1 MTKVWGQVSL
11 ISKLALAGS
20 FLLISSVFHVQPTYA
35 ANNAIVKIRN
45 IGPGISKAIKLGL
58 NKAVVIDLP
67 KNAHDILVADP
78 ELADAVTRSSRRI
91 YLFGKTVGQTNIFIF
106 GKNGEEIINLNVNIE
121 RDVSGLSSHLKR
133 FIPGSEIIVEI
144 ISDNIVLTGNVR
156 TPQDAQRAVRL
167 AEIFVKGGEATT
179 RLTTAT
185 AEGGDVD
192 ISAEARQSSQI
203 VNLLNIDGED
213 QVTLKVTIA
222 EVSRTVLKQL
232 GVNAVGS
239 VSNSSSAGSFG
250 VTNLAN
256 LGKELATGNFVR
268 AGGRVGSGAISGYLS
283 AMEQAGV
290 MRTLAEP
297 SLTAISGEPA
307 SFFVGGD
314 FNLVSGYSSGETLID
329 RNGNAYQQSGTYSS
343 EKVEYGIRL
352 NFTPVVLAP
361 GRISLK
367 VRTEVSEPTF
377 EGSTSLSQGTNG
389 LGPTFLSI
397 RKREAETS
405 VELPS
410 GGSLVIA
417 GLVKDNIRQA
427 MSGFPGVSKIPVLG
441 SLFRSKDF
449 VRNENELVII
459 ATPYLVKPVARQN
472 LARPDDNFNAA
483 GDYASFFLGRVNKI
497 YGKSKSKRPAGQYHG
512 AVGFIYK

>member
-1 MTKVWGQVSL
+1 MTKVLSRFAL
-11 ISKLALAGS
+11 ISKLVLTS
-20 FLLISSVFHVQPTYA
+20 SLLFVSSAYFAEPARA
-35 ANNAIVKIRN
+35 ANDAIVKIRN
-45 IGPGISKAIKLGL
+45 TGPGASKSIKLGL
-58 NKAVVIDLP
+58 NKAIVIDLP

-78 ELADAVTRSSRRI
+78 ELADAVTRTSRRI

-106 GKNGEEIINLNVNIE
+106 GKGGEEIVNLNVTVE
-121 RDVSGLSSHLKR
+121 RDVTGLSSHLKR
-133 FIPGSEIIVEI
+133 FIPGSEIQIEI

-179 RLTTAT
+179 RVTTL
-185 AEGGDVD
+185 ESESGDAA
-192 ISAEARQSSQI
+192 ISAEARQQSQI
-203 VNLLNIDGED
+203 VNLINIDGED

-232 GVNAVGS
+232 GVNSFARG
-239 VSNSSSAGSFG
+239 SSSTANAGFG
-250 VTNLAN
+250 LANLAN
-256 LGKELATGNFVR
+256 LGKEI
-268 AGGRVGSGAISGYLS
+268 AGGNQFGALARVGSTTISSYLT

-297 SLTAISGEPA
+297 SLTAISGESA
-307 SFFVGGD
+307 SFYVGGE
-314 FNLVSGYSSGETLID
+314 FNLTSGYSAGETVLD
-329 RNGNAYQQSGTYSS
+329 QNGNQVTNGATYEF
-343 EKVEYGIRL
+343 EKIEYGIRL
-352 NFTPVVLAP
+352 NFTPLVLGP

-377 EGSTSLSQGTNG
+377 EGSVGVHKSSG

-417 GLVKDNIRQA
+417 GLVKDDIRQA
-427 MSGFPGVSKIPVLG
+427 MSGFPGASKIPVLG
-441 SLFRSKDF
+441 TLFRSKDF

-483 GDYASFFLGRVNKI
+483 GDFASFFLGRVNKI

>member
-1 MTKVWGQVSL
+1 MTKVWSGASL
-11 ISKLALAGS
+11 VSKLVIAS
-20 FLLISSVFHVQPTYA
+20 SLLFVSSAYFAEPVQA
-35 ANNAIVKIRN
+35 ANNAIIKIRN
-45 IGPGISKAIKLGL
+45 TGPGASKVIKLGL

-78 ELADAVTRSSRRI
+78 ALADAVTRSSRRI

-106 GKNGEEIINLNVNIE
+106 GKGGEEIVNLNVNIE
-121 RDVSGLSSHLKR
+121 RDVSGLSGHLKR
-133 FIPGSEIIVEI
+133 FIPGSEIQVEI

-156 TPQDAQRAVRL
+156 TPQDAQRAVQL

-179 RLTTAT
+179 RVTTLESET
-185 AEGGDVD
+185 GDAA
-192 ISAEARQSSQI
+192 ISAEDRQASQI

-222 EVSRTVLKQL
+222 EVSRQILKQL
-232 GVNAVGS
+232 GVNSSGS
-239 VSNSSSAGSFG
+239 VSGNGVQSGVFNSRFP
-250 VTNLAN
+250 AN
-256 LGKELATGNFVR
+256 LGKNLAAGNI
-268 AGGRVGSGAISGYLS
+268 AGVAGTIGSSTISSYVNAL
-283 AMEQAGV
+283 ERAGV

-297 SLTAISGEPA
+297 SLTAISGEAA
-307 SFFVGGD
+307 SFYVGGE
-314 FNLVSGYSSGETLID
+314 FNLTTSQSVDADSGLL
-329 RNGNAYQQSGTYSS
+329 TY
-343 EKVEYGIRL
+343 ENERLEYGIRL
-352 NFTPVVLAP
+352 NFTPVVLGP

-377 EGSTSLSQGTNG
+377 ENSTAIGGTATVPG
-389 LGPTFLSI
+389 TTLMSI

-427 MSGFPGVSKIPVLG
+427 MSGYPGISKIPVLG

-449 VRNENELVII
+449 VRSENELVII

-483 GDYASFFLGRVNKI
+483 GDFASFFLGRVNKI

>member
-1 MTKVWGQVSL
+1 MTKIWGGVSL
-11 ISKLALAGS
+11 ISKLVLAS
-20 FLLISSVFHVQPTYA
+20 SLLFVSSAYFAEPARA
-35 ANNAIVKIRN
+35 ANNAIIKIRN
-45 IGPGISKAIKLGL
+45 SGPGASKSIKLGL

-67 KNAHDILVADP
+67 SNAHDILVADP

-106 GKNGEEIINLNVNIE
+106 GKGGEEIVNLNVNVE

-133 FIPGSEIIVEI
+133 FIPGSEIQVEI

-179 RLTTAT
+179 RLTTAA
-185 AEGGDVD
+185 AETGDVD
-192 ISAEARQSSQI
+192 ISAEARQTSQI

-232 GVNAVGS
+232 GVNSAGS
-239 VSNSSSAGSFG
+239 FSNSSAGGSFG

-256 LGKELATGNFVR
+256 LGKELAGGNFLS
-268 AGGRVGSGAISGYLS
+268 AGGRIGSGAISSYLS

-290 MRTLAEP
+290 MRTLAQP
-297 SLTAISGEPA
+297 SLTAISGESA
-307 SFFVGGD
+307 SFYVGGE
-314 FNLVSGYSSGETLID
+314 FNLISAYSSGETLID
-329 RNGNAYQQSGTYSS
+329 QNGNAYQQSEAYEN

-352 NFTPVVLAP
+352 NFTPLVLGP

-377 EGSTSLSQGTNG
+377 EGSNGISKSNG

-427 MSGFPGVSKIPVLG
+427 MSGFPGASKIPVLG
-441 SLFRSKDF
+441 TLFRSKDF

-459 ATPYLVKPVARQN
+459 ATPYLVKPVARQR

-483 GDYASFFLGRVNKI
+483 GDFASFFLGRVNKI